1 MNSSAKWVSLIL
13 RLYLEIACS
22 SSIWFMHIFSVEV
35 SSQVEWLLPCGHYGL
50 LNILHMQRLNIQ
62 KTWNKWPSIL
72 GIPFHGTYMLQF
84 LDMRYSDK
92 DVSKNDEATTTVV
105 HDVMK
110 VHYSFHSFFC
120 LFTFFLTSLLFLL
133 FLVFTFV
140 A

>member
-1 MNSSAKWVSLIL
+1 
-13 RLYLEIACS
+13 
-22 SSIWFMHIFSVEV
+22 
-35 SSQVEWLLPCGHYGL
+35 
-50 LNILHMQRLNIQ
+50 
-62 KTWNKWPSIL
+62 
-72 GIPFHGTYMLQF
+72 MLQF